1 MDGCFVSRLLL
12 RGRGKLVVVIE
23 YERPIFGDDV
33 ALLRGRSG
41 DVTHDVHASSG
52 GTRAR
57 HKFRPTQGL
66 VARGRGNV
74 SVRIHFE
81 VAETVGKDGLQKDKE
96 AVRFAAHLVDG
107 PTHRTVIRETN

>member
-12 RGRGKLVVVIE
+12 RGREKLAVVIE

-41 DVTHDVHASSG
+41 DVTHDVHASSRC
-52 GTRAR
+52 TRTW
-57 HKFRPTQGL
+57 HKFRSTQGL
-66 VARGRGNV
+66 IARGRGNV
-74 SVRIHFE
+74 GVRIHFE

-107 PTHRTVIRETN
+107 PTHRTLVRETN